1 MGERRLTD
9 WNTDLFDC
17 FEDAST
23 CCYGCWCGP
32 CLACTVS
39 GRFGER
45 YCLPM
50 LDISTTGSQ
59 ILPIPAFVPPV
70 AVSMRA
76 AMRSRYGIKGSI
88 AADIAASYY
97 CAPCSWCQMHR
108 ELKHRKKAPVV
119 INTQQPYVIN
129 MQPPAM
135 MMMPP
140 GAMAPQ
146 VAMAP
151 QGALAPTDM
160 SQPQTIKTSK

>member
-1 MGERRLTD
+1 MRELELIRKLVPSVLYILGIVCIA
-9 WNTDLFDC
+9 NNFD
-17 FEDAST
+17 FFIYFSG
-23 CCYGCWCGP
+23 CYGCWCGP

-108 ELKHRKKAPVV
+108 ELNCVPLLICTRV
-119 INTQQPYVIN
+119 IPSAILDDPSIDVFSL
-129 MQPPAM
+129 P
-135 MMMPP
+135 
-140 GAMAPQ
+140 
-146 VAMAP
+146 
-151 QGALAPTDM
+151 
-160 SQPQTIKTSK
+160 